1 MSWSLYHDCIICYHL
16 RVMKRET
23 GRFLSFV
30 IVAAVYLLVA
40 LCLYYV
46 YNALEG
52 KPLFRLFAA
61 DVAAT
66 VLVFI
71 FSCVFGNASV
81 YDPYW
86 SVLPIMI
93 LAPLTLASPSPTK
106 TILFLAVAFW
116 GIRLTSNWAYT
127 FHGLGHQDWRYSQ
140 LKTKTGK
147 LYPFVNFA
155 GIHMFPTIV
164 VYLCLI
170 PAITVMLEVPQY
182 RPFCLLGILISFC
195 AVLLQLVSDFQMQK
209 YRKEK
214 ASPFM
219 EEGLWKYSMHP
230 NYLGEILMWWGVAI
244 YAVML
249 LGFRWYL
256 IIGAVV
262 NNLMFLFI
270 SIPMAD
276 RRQAEKPG
284 YDEYRSG
291 KNHLIPIKLKK

>member
-1 MSWSLYHDCIICYHL
+1 
-16 RVMKRET
+16 MKRET
-23 GRFLSFV
+23 GRVLSFI
-30 IVAAVYLLVA
+30 IVAAVYVLVA
-40 LCLYYV
+40 ICVCSV
-46 YNALEG
+46 YNLIEG
-52 KPLFRLFAA
+52 RQLFRLFAA

-66 VLVFI
+66 VLVFV
-71 FSCVFGNASV
+71 FSCLLGNASV

-86 SVLPIMI
+86 SVLPIVV
-93 LAPLTLASPSPTK
+93 LAPMTLVSPCTSK

-127 FHGLGHQDWRYSQ
+127 FHGLGYQDWRYTQ
-140 LKTKTGK
+140 LKAKAGK
-147 LYPFVNFA
+147 LYPVVNLA

-164 VYLCLI
+164 VFLCLI
-170 PAITVMLEVPQY
+170 PAITVMSEAPQY
-182 RPFCLLGILISFC
+182 RPPCLIGILVCFC
-195 AVLLQLVSDFQMQK
+195 AVVLQLISDVQMQE

-214 ASPFM
+214 ATPFM
-219 EEGLWKYSMHP
+219 ETGLWKYSMHP

-244 YAVML
+244 YAVIL

-256 IIGAVV
+256 IVGAIV

-284 YDEYRSG
+284 YDEYRNG
-291 KNHLIPIKLKK
+291 KNRLIPLKLKK

>member
-1 MSWSLYHDCIICYHL
+1 
-16 RVMKRET
+16 MKRET
-23 GRFLSFV
+23 GRGLSFI
-30 IVAAVYLLVA
+30 IVAAVYVLVA
-40 LCLYYV
+40 ICVCSV
-46 YNALEG
+46 YNLIEG
-52 KPLFRLFAA
+52 RQLFRLFAA

-66 VLVFI
+66 VLVFV
-71 FSCVFGNASV
+71 FSCLLGNASV

-86 SVLPIMI
+86 SVLPIMV
-93 LAPLTLASPSPTK
+93 LAPMTLVSTCTSK

-127 FHGLGHQDWRYSQ
+127 FHGLGYQDWRYTQ
-140 LKTKTGK
+140 LKAKAGK
-147 LYPFVNFA
+147 LYPVVNLT

-164 VYLCLI
+164 VFLCLI
-170 PAITVMLEVPQY
+170 PAITVMSEAPQY
-182 RPFCLLGILISFC
+182 RPLCLIGILICFC
-195 AVLLQLVSDFQMQK
+195 AVVLQLISDVQMQE

-214 ASPFM
+214 ATPFM
-219 EEGLWKYSMHP
+219 ETGLWKYSMHP

-244 YAVML
+244 YAVIL

-256 IIGAVV
+256 IVGAIV

-284 YDEYRSG
+284 YDKYREG
-291 KNHLIPIKLKK
+291 KNRLIPVKLKK

>member
-1 MSWSLYHDCIICYHL
+1 
-16 RVMKRET
+16 MKREI
-23 GRFLSFV
+23 GRGLSFI
-30 IVAAVYLLVA
+30 IVAAVYVLVA
-40 LCLYYV
+40 ICVCSV
-46 YNALEG
+46 YTLIEG
-52 KPLFRLFAA
+52 RQLFRLFAA

-66 VLVFI
+66 VLVFV
-71 FSCVFGNASV
+71 FSCLLGNASV

-86 SVLPIMI
+86 SVLPIMV
-93 LAPLTLASPSPTK
+93 LAPMTLVSTCTSK

-127 FHGLGHQDWRYSQ
+127 FHGLGYQDWRYTQ
-140 LKTKTGK
+140 LKAKAGK
-147 LYPFVNFA
+147 LYPVVNLT

-164 VYLCLI
+164 VFLCLI
-170 PAITVMLEVPQY
+170 PAITVMSEAPQY
-182 RPFCLLGILISFC
+182 RPLCLIGILICFC
-195 AVLLQLVSDFQMQK
+195 AVVLQLISDVQMQE

-214 ASPFM
+214 ATPFM
-219 EEGLWKYSMHP
+219 ETGLWKYSMHP

-244 YAVML
+244 YAVIL

-256 IIGAVV
+256 IVGAIV

-284 YDEYRSG
+284 YDKYREG
-291 KNHLIPIKLKK
+291 KNRLIPVKLKK